1 MSNLAIAFV
10 IAGKG
15 WAGVANFT
23 KQAIVDTFIKLLNEK
38 PLSRITVT
46 EIIETCGVSRNTFYY
61 HFEDIYGLVSYIFQE
76 EIEKIQ
82 QITDVSDTLS
92 EECSLVLDFLIKN
105 KTALKHIYESAEK
118 HQLERY
124 IFQALD
130 KVMFD
135 FIKKLVADTDIE
147 EDDIHFLARY
157 HKHALIGFITE
168 WLFSDNDEDLI
179 DLLNRISN
187 LSEES
192 ITNYLKSFIS
202 IIKQ

>member
-1 MSNLAIAFV
+1 V
-10 IAGKG
+10 IAGRD
-15 WAGVANFT
+15 WIHVANFT

-38 PLSRITVT
+38 PLSKITVT
-46 EIIETCGVSRNTFYY
+46 EIIETCGISRNTFYY
-61 HFEDIYGLVSYIFQE
+61 HFEDIYGLINYLFQK

-92 EECSLVLDFLIKN
+92 EECSLVLDFLISN
-105 KTALKHIYESAEK
+105 KTALKHIYDSAEK
-118 HQLERY
+118 HQLENY

-135 FIKKLVADTDIE
+135 FIKKLVADTDAA

-168 WLFSDNDEDLI
+168 WLSSENDEDLI
-179 DLLNRISN
+179 DLLNRISH

-192 ITNYLKSFIS
+192 ITNHLKSFIK

>member
-92 EECSLVLDFLIKN
+92 EECSLVLDF
-105 KTALKHIYESAEK
+105 
-118 HQLERY
+118 
-124 IFQALD
+124 
-130 KVMFD
+130 
-135 FIKKLVADTDIE
+135 
-147 EDDIHFLARY
+147 
-157 HKHALIGFITE
+157 
-168 WLFSDNDEDLI
+168 
-179 DLLNRISN
+179 
-187 LSEES
+187 
-192 ITNYLKSFIS
+192 
-202 IIKQ
+202 